1 MTTYDIKTGEKYS
14 KVLVQAASKGCL
26 AFDTVVSLN
35 DYNNVYNQTCNI
47 VFPKRERKLGAIFS
61 IILRI
66 SALVIIR
73 RVKLYTNGSENWDV
87 WTSTWQ
93 TGK

>member
-1 MTTYDIKTGEKYS
+1 MTAYDIKTGEKYS
-14 KVLVQAASKGCL
+14 IVFSFKRPGSKACL
-26 AFDTVVSLN
+26 APDLVVSLN

-47 VFPKRERKLGAIFS
+47 VFPKKERKLGVIFS

-73 RVKLYTNGSENWDV
+73 RVKLYTNGSEN
-87 WTSTWQ
+87 
-93 TGK
+93 